1 MSEQTA
7 PYYIE
12 TITQRLARLGV
23 ELAGLM
29 AHQHE
34 RAMLVETINRMND
47 RIEAIVAEIL
57 QISENWDKS
66 NE

>member
-1 MSEQTA
+1 MSEQPA

-12 TITQRLARLGV
+12 TIPQRLARLGV
-23 ELAGLM
+23 ELANLL

-34 RAMLVETINRMND
+34 RPFPVETINRMND
-47 RIEAIVAEIL
+47 RIEAIAAEIL
-57 QISENWDKS
+57 QISESWDKS